1 MADTVNII
9 RAVGLILT
17 LSEQFAGVVREWN
30 GVIRQARAEGR
41 DITDD
46 ELRDLRQRSRS
57 ALDRWLSVED

>member
-1 MADTVNII
+1 MSDVTNII

-30 GVIRQARAEGR
+30 GVIRQARREGR

-57 ALDRWLSVED
+57 ALDRWLGVED